1 MPLASL
7 AILSRVHGFMGFVEG
22 YGPDTYGDRVA
33 EVYDD
38 LYEHAF
44 DVVGAVETL
53 ARLAGDGRAL
63 ELAIGTGRIAIPLAS
78 TGVEV
83 VGIDASQ
90 AMVAKLREK
99 SGGRDIEV
107 HLGDFADVDVEGP
120 FSLVYVVFNT
130 FFALLSQEDQL
141 RCFRNV
147 ANRLGDIGV
156 FVIEAFVPDL
166 GRFDRHQR
174 VELSDVGLDSIV
186 LDTSRHDPV
195 TQRVDSQHVFMDGAG
210 LRFYPVRLRYAWPSE
225 LDLMARMA
233 GLRLRERCSG
243 WRQEPFTSESSNHV
257 SIYERDPG

>member
-1 MPLASL
+1 M
-7 AILSRVHGFMGFVEG
+7 EG
-22 YGPDTYGDRVA
+22 YGSNTYGDRVA

-38 LYEHAF
+38 LYERAF

-53 ARLAGDGRAL
+53 ARLAGAGRAL

-83 VGIDASQ
+83 AGIDASQ
-90 AMVAKLREK
+90 AMVAKLRQK
-99 SGGRDIEV
+99 PGGRYLEV
-107 HLGDFADVDVEGP
+107 HMGDFADVGVDGP

-130 FFALLSQEDQL
+130 FFALRSQEDQL

-166 GRFDRHQR
+166 SRFDRHQR
-174 VELSDVGLDSIV
+174 VEVTNLQLDEIS

-195 TQRVDSQHVFMDGAG
+195 TQRIDAQHVFLGG
-210 LRFYPVRLRYAWPSE
+210 ERPRLYPVRLRYAWPSE
-225 LDLMARMA
+225 LDLMARLS
-233 GLRLRERCSG
+233 GLGLRERWSG
-243 WRQEPFTSESSNHV
+243 WRKEPFTSDSLNHV
-257 SIYERDPG
+257 SIYERAGG

>member
-1 MPLASL
+1 M
-7 AILSRVHGFMGFVEG
+7 EG
-22 YGPDTYGDRVA
+22 YGSNTYGDRVA

-38 LYEHAF
+38 LYERAF

-53 ARLAGDGRAL
+53 ARLAGAGRAL

-83 VGIDASQ
+83 AGIDASQ
-90 AMVAKLREK
+90 AMVAKLRQK
-99 SGGRDIEV
+99 PGGRDLEV
-107 HLGDFADVDVEGP
+107 HMGDFADVGVDGP

-166 GRFDRHQR
+166 SRFDRHQR
-174 VELSDVGLDSIV
+174 VEVTNLQLDEIS

-195 TQRVDSQHVFMDGAG
+195 TQRIDAQHVFLGG
-210 LRFYPVRLRYAWPSE
+210 ERPRLYPVRLRYAWPSE
-225 LDLMARMA
+225 LDLMARLS
-233 GLRLRERCSG
+233 GLGLRERWSG
-243 WRQEPFTSESSNHV
+243 WRKEPFTSDSLNHV
-257 SIYERDPG
+257 SIYERAGG

>member
-1 MPLASL
+1 M
-7 AILSRVHGFMGFVEG
+7 EG
-22 YGPDTYGDRVA
+22 YGPNTYGDRHA

-38 LYEHAF
+38 LYERAF
-44 DVVGAVETL
+44 DVVGAVEML
-53 ARLAGDGRAL
+53 ARLAGEGRAL

-90 AMVAKLREK
+90 AMVAKLRQK
-99 SGGRDIEV
+99 VGGRDIEV
-107 HLGDFADVDVEGP
+107 HMGNFADVEVDGP

-130 FFALLSQEDQL
+130 FFALLTQEDQL

-147 ANRLGDIGV
+147 ANRLADTGV

-166 GRFDRHQR
+166 SRFDRNQR
-174 VELSDVGLDSIV
+174 VEVTDMRLDEIRMDASH
-186 LDTSRHDPV
+186 HDPV
-195 TQRVDSQHVFMDGAG
+195 AQRIDSQHIFLDRDGP
-210 LRFYPVRLRYAWPSE
+210 RFYPVRLRYVWPSE

-243 WRQEPFTSESSNHV
+243 WRQEPFTSDSSNHV
-257 SIYERDPG
+257 SIYERDHGPANESS